1 LNTNKDRKQNI
12 STLIAVL
19 FILFVL
25 SGCKDSGDANIE
37 RPNVTGVTLLDVES
51 QEIESYY
58 TTSGTIKANI
68 VSDVSSRVMGTV
80 TSIEV
85 TEGDR
90 VSQGQLLLNID
101 NRDIQNQVKAAEN
114 RNKVLSKALEASREN
129 KKLLNI
135 TYERYNNLY
144 NEKAI
149 SGQEMDEVATKK
161 RLADIQYEQ
170 AQAALEA
177 GRANLEE
184 LRINLDYTKIKSP
197 VNGIITGKYVEIGNT
212 VVPGKPLLKVED
224 NSSFRLEAMV
234 DEKLQDELQ
243 VGIPVSVRIDSLDKD
258 IAASIS
264 EVVPAV
270 DPDSRTLL
278 IKIDIK
284 NDEDLKSG
292 LYAKASIPSGR
303 RQVVMVPE
311 KAVLEKGQL
320 QGVYIVNTE
329 GIVNYRL
336 VRLGAKSGQQ
346 IEVLSGL
353 KSGDRIIIEG
363 LDNTVDGG
371 VVKNNSKK

>member
-1 LNTNKDRKQNI
+1 MNTNKDRNQNI

-25 SGCKDSGDANIE
+25 SGCKDSGDAYIE

-51 QEIESYY
+51 QEIVSYY

-68 VSDVSSRVMGTV
+68 VSEVSSRVMGTV

-90 VSQGQLLLNID
+90 VSQGQLLLTID

-114 RNKVLSKALEASREN
+114 RNKVLSKALEASGEN

-184 LRINLDYTKIKSP
+184 LRINLDYTKIKSS

-212 VVPGKPLLKVED
+212 AVPGKPLLKVED

-234 DEKLQDELQ
+234 DEKFQDELQ
-243 VGIPVSVRIDSLDKD
+243 EGIPVNVRIDSLDKD

-284 NDEDLKSG
+284 NGEDLKSG

-303 RQVVMVPE
+303 RQVIMVPE
-311 KAVLEKGQL
+311 KAVVEKGQL
-320 QGVYIVNTE
+320 EGVYIVNAE

-371 VVKNNSKK
+371 VVKDN